1 MFLCT
6 MSLMDGSFANL
17 TNTMLLLFCSF
28 LALGNSAVA
37 SSSPP
42 AVGERKLFSSVAK
55 LGFAAGHDSP
65 ALKID
70 GTHSLS
76 RHEVTSDSSG
86 LSGTLSFSIL
96 HMYRCP
102 LARIRW

>member
-1 MFLCT
+1 M
-6 MSLMDGSFANL
+6 
-17 TNTMLLLFCSF
+17 TNTVLLLFCPF
-28 LALGNSAVA
+28 LALGSSAVA

-70 GTHSLS
+70 GAHSLS
-76 RHEVTSDSSG
+76 KHEVASDSSG
-86 LSGTLSFSIL
+86 LNGTL
-96 HMYRCP
+96 
-102 LARIRW
+102 